1 MNAPATLAL
10 AIAAAFGCSGAAAQ
24 YVWQAQEAANNAAP
38 ARATVPA
45 AASQGSGAGLRIF
58 IDPATGKIR
67 PAEQEELQ
75 SLAAQQAAILQT
87 RPPLETFTTAA
98 GVPGVRLDPSFDSYM
113 VAIRRADG
121 SLDVDCVPGAKQA
134 AEALSAGAKP
144 AGMIQKKAVL
154 DEK

>member
-1 MNAPATLAL
+1 MKAPATLAL

-38 ARATVPA
+38 ARTTVPA
-45 AASQGSGAGLRIF
+45 NASQGSGSGLRIF

-75 SLAAQQAAILQT
+75 TLATQQAALLQT
-87 RPPLETFTTAA
+87 RPALETFTTAA
-98 GVPGVRLDPSFDSYM
+98 GVRGVRLDPSFDSYM

-121 SLDVDCVPGAKQA
+121 TLDVDCVPGAKQA
-134 AEALSAGAKP
+134 AEALSVSAKP
-144 AGMIQKKAVL
+144 TGMIQKKAVL

>member
-1 MNAPATLAL
+1 MKAPATLAL
-10 AIAAAFGCSGAAAQ
+10 VIAAALGCSGAAAQ
-24 YVWQAQEAANNAAP
+24 YVWQAQEAANGTTS

-45 AASQGSGAGLRIF
+45 AAAQGSGAGLRIF

-67 PAEQEELQ
+67 PAEQEELR

-98 GVPGVRLDPSFDSYM
+98 GVPGVRLDPTFDSYM
-113 VAIRRADG
+113 VAIKRADG
-121 SLDVDCVPGAKQA
+121 TLDVDCVPGAKQA
-134 AEALSAGAKP
+134 AEALSVGAKP
-144 AGMIQKKAVL
+144 AGMTQKKAVL